1 VRVLLATSNKGKVA
15 EARAILANSPLEIV
29 TVPMWLGDVETG
41 LTYHENARLKAMNAM
56 RYTHLPVLAE
66 DAGIEI
72 DALHGAP
79 GPRSARFSGPN
90 ATDASNN
97 AKLLRLLDGVTQ
109 RTARYRA
116 VAVLVFPSGKEFVG
130 EGVFEGDIATAPRG
144 TGGFGYDP
152 LFVPR
157 GETRTSAELTP
168 EEKNA
173 ISHRG
178 LALRA
183 LEIEVAD
190 L

>member
-1 VRVLLATSNKGKVA
+1 MKVLLATSNAGKLA
-15 EARAILANSPLEIV
+15 EAREILADSPLEIV

-41 LTYHENARLKAMNAM
+41 TTYLENAELKAANAG
-56 RYTHLPVLAE
+56 RFVRLPVLAE

-79 GPRSARFSGPN
+79 GPRSARFAGPA
-90 ATDASNN
+90 ATDNMNN
-97 AKLLRLLDGVTQ
+97 AKLLRLLDGVTD

-116 VAVLVFPSGKEFVG
+116 VAVLVLPSGKRFVG
-130 EGVFEGDIATAPRG
+130 EGVFEGTIADEPRG
-144 TGGFGYDP
+144 TNGFGYDP
-152 LFVPR
+152 LFVPA
-157 GETRTSAELTP
+157 GETRTSAELSS

-173 ISHRG
+173 LSHRG

-183 LEIEVAD
+183 IVAEFGD